1 MIGTTLGHYKI
12 IGKLGHG
19 GMGEVFRAEDTKLKR
34 EVALKVLP
42 SDLSDDEERLTR
54 FQREAESIA
63 ALNHPNI
70 VTIYSVEEDDGT
82 HFLTMELVGGK
93 SLDKIIQKNGLPLDE
108 VFDIAVPLADA
119 LSSAHE
125 KGIVHRDLKP
135 ANVMV
140 SEEGRVKILDFGLA
154 KLLQEPDEAPSA
166 DDQATEA
173 LTQEGRILGTIPY
186 MSPEQVQGRELDA
199 RSDIFSLGIILY
211 EMVTGDRPFA
221 GDTSA
226 DLISAILRDTPDSAS
241 EVKMDLPHH
250 LGRIIRHCMEKN
262 PKRRYQSALD
272 VRNELEG
279 LRQEIASGM
288 VHTESAVLA
297 AAKPGGRPK
306 WLLPAVAGV
315 VALLLVFALWRFL
328 APSEESAPADA
339 APVSAA
345 APAEPSEPSV
355 AVLYFDNLS
364 GDAELEW
371 LRKGLTDML
380 VTDLSQSPDLR
391 VLSTDR
397 LYQIL
402 SDMKKLDERSTSF
415 ETVRAVAE
423 EAGADTV
430 ILGSYA
436 KLGDTIRISYKIQEA
451 STGEILKAQSAD
463 ASAQEELFAR
473 VDELSRE
480 IRQSLELPE
489 QPTAVADR
497 DLTDVSTSS
506 VEAYRYFVEA
516 EELHYQFKEEEALVL
531 YTKAVEADP
540 TFAMALAKIST
551 TTNNLGREGESL
563 AYAERAMEHLD
574 RLTEPERAYVEG
586 RYYGRTLETIGK
598 AIETYEYTLANYPH
612 ITSLSN
618 NLGILY
624 SSVGLLDE
632 AIATLEQGIR
642 YGDTFPGSHSTLAEV
657 YFARG
662 DVDRAHQVVDEYL
675 SRFPESFPLFGT
687 RSEFYAQEGRLG
699 EAVEALEEGES
710 LRPGY
715 FGWLFGR
722 YSLAILQEDWR
733 AAEQAANRFGQIPA
747 PFATSAEI
755 AFLFQISTYQGQA
768 VDVSAAAERSI
779 ASYPAPGAPRA
790 NSYANWGVALFEM
803 GSHEKALEY
812 AHKARQEGRGDE
824 PDLLAH
830 GLEVLAQQQLGQER
844 RADLL
849 AEELTGRVE
858 AIPGPEGKSWAGEIR
873 GRLALMRGDTTTAI
887 AELEQVEENRPPN
900 DEDNIGVWF
909 HLGTAFLEAGRLA
922 DAQTRFERIVSSHG
936 DRIFSPREYVRSYYL
951 LGQIHEQQGDTAEAR
966 DSYQQFLAYWGDGDL
981 DRERLDHARQFL
993 AKS

>member
-12 IGKLGHG
+12 VGKLGHG

-42 SDLSDDEERLTR
+42 SDLSGDEERLSR

-70 VTIYSVEEDDGT
+70 VTIYSVEEDGGT

-119 LSSAHE
+119 LSGAHE
-125 KGIVHRDLKP
+125 KGIIHRDLKP

-154 KLLQEPDEAPSA
+154 KLLQEPAESQSA

-173 LTQEGRILGTIPY
+173 LTQEGRVLGTIPY

-199 RSDIFSLGIILY
+199 RSDIFSLGVILY

-297 AAKPGGRPK
+297 AARPGGRPK
-306 WLLPAVAGV
+306 WLLPTVAGV
-315 VALLLVFALWRFL
+315 IALLVVFALWRFL
-328 APSEESAPADA
+328 APSQESAPADG
-339 APVSAA
+339 APVSTA
-345 APAEPSEPSV
+345 APTEPSEPSV

-423 EAGADTV
+423 EADADTV

-436 KLGDTIRISYKIQEA
+436 KLGDTIRISYKIQDA
-451 STGEILKAQSAD
+451 GTGEILEARSAD
-463 ASAQEELFAR
+463 AKAQEELFAR
-473 VDELSRE
+473 IDELSRE

-489 QPTAVADR
+489 QPSAVADR

-516 EELHYQFKEEEALVL
+516 EELHYQLKEEKALAL
-531 YTKAVEADP
+531 YVKAVEADP
-540 TFAMALAKIST
+540 TFAMALAKIA
-551 TTNNLGREGESL
+551 TTNSNLGRADE
-563 AYAERAMEHLD
+563 ATKYAARAMEYLD

-586 RYYGRTLETIGK
+586 RYYGRKLETVGK
-598 AIETYEYTLANYPH
+598 AIETYEATLAKYPH
-612 ITSLSN
+612 LTSLTN

-624 SSVGLLDE
+624 NNVGMRDE
-632 AIATLEQGIR
+632 AIATLEQGVR
-642 YGDTFPGSHSTLAEV
+642 YGDIFPGTYSTLAGA
-657 YFARG
+657 YYARG
-662 DVDRAHQVVDEYL
+662 DIDRAYQVLDDY
-675 SRFPESFPLFGT
+675 SRRFPTSFGPYQDLADL
-687 RSEFYAQEGRLG
+687 YAREGRLA
-699 EAVEALEEGES
+699 EAEAALAKAEALDPGFPFFEFARYTIAV
-710 LRPGY
+710 LR
-715 FGWLFGR
+715 
-722 YSLAILQEDWR
+722 EDWE
-733 AAEQAANRFGQIPA
+733 AAEAAANRIGQIPA
-747 PFATSAEI
+747 PFARAVEI
-755 AFLFQISTYQGQA
+755 AFLAQNRLYHGHG
-768 VDVSAAAERSI
+768 VDLPAAAERSI
-779 ASYPAPGAPRA
+779 AAYPAPGEQRA
-790 NSYANWGVALFEM
+790 DSYANWGFGLLEV
-803 GSHEKALEY
+803 GSPGKALEY
-812 AHKARQEGRGDE
+812 ARKAREEARGDE
-824 PDLLAH
+824 PDFVAH
-830 GLEVLAQQQLGQER
+830 GLEVLAQQHLGQER

-849 AEELTGRVE
+849 AEELTDRVE
-858 AIPGPEGKSWAGEIR
+858 QIPGPRGKNWAGEIR
-873 GRLALMRGDTTTAI
+873 GRLALLRRDTATAI
-887 AELEQVEENRPPN
+887 AELERVEEGISPN
-900 DEDNIGVWF
+900 DDDNIGVWF
-909 HLGTAFLEAGRLA
+909 HLGTALLEAGRLA
-922 DAQTRFERIVSSHG
+922 DAQSRFERIVASHG
-936 DRIFSPREYVRSYYL
+936 DRVFSPLEYVRSYYL
-951 LGQIHEQQGDTAEAR
+951 LGQIHEQQGEAAKAR
-966 DSYQQFLAYWGDGDL
+966 DSYERFLAYWGDGDL
-981 DRERLDHARQFL
+981 DRERVDHARQYL
-993 AKS
+993 EES